1 MLLTCSLPHVLRGL
15 LAVGPAAGIPAAA
28 AVEIPAYRRAPRA
41 LHPVIGRFLE
51 PSVLNSGSAAACA
64 DFVRGCHALHVSSLS
79 PYESAAARF
88 VAAVAGCSEGAPG
101 QAETCRHIAD
111 VASVLQ

>member
-1 MLLTCSLPHVLRGL
+1 M
-15 LAVGPAAGIPAAA
+15 GPAARLTVAA
-28 AVEIPAYRRAPRA
+28 AVEMPAYRRAPRA

-51 PSVLNSGSAAACA
+51 PSVLSCGSAAACA
-64 DFVRGCHALHVSSLS
+64 DFVRGCHALRVGSLS
-79 PYESAAARF
+79 PYESAAVRF